1 MWSKMWRPLL
11 LILLLIFI
19 GIIGFHIIEEWPLLD
34 CFYMTVITIFTVGFK
49 EVHDLSPAGRIFTI
63 FIILGG
69 VGAVLFVFT
78 KLAEIVTEG
87 GITKFLRRRRMQKK
101 LGHLKD
107 HYIICGHG
115 RMGREVRERLEEEKV
130 PFVVIDTKEEKL
142 ALMKT
147 SDKGFS
153 IKGDASHEE
162 ILIEAGIKKARGL
175 AALLP
180 TDADN
185 LYLILTVR
193 LLNPSVF
200 IMAKAL
206 DEEAERKLLQIG
218 ANRVV
223 SPFKLSG
230 LKIAQGLI
238 RPTLVDFMDLIIR
251 RKEIALYMEEFAVTK
266 ESCLIERTLKE
277 CDIRKTANIIV
288 VAVKKPGKDIVF
300 NPSPNIKLETGD
312 ILLVLGDEKEVS
324 QFERSYLGAQP

>member
-1 MWSKMWRPLL
+1 MWIKLWKPLL
-11 LILLLIFI
+11 LILLMIFV
-19 GIIGFHIIEEWPLLD
+19 GIIGFHIIEKWPFMD
-34 CFYMTVITIFTVGFK
+34 CLYMTVITIFTVGFK
-49 EVHDLSPAGRIFTI
+49 EVHDLSPAGRIFTV

-69 VGAVLFVFT
+69 VGAVLFAFT
-78 KLAEIVTEG
+78 KLAEIVYEG
-87 GITKFLRRRRMQKK
+87 GFYKFLRRRRMEKK

-115 RMGREVRERLEEEKV
+115 RMGSEVRERLEEENV
-130 PFVVIDTKEEKL
+130 PFVVIDNNEEKL
-142 ALMKT
+142 KLIKT
-147 SDKGFS
+147 TQKGFS
-153 IKGDASHEE
+153 IQGDASHEE
-162 ILIEAGIKKARGL
+162 ILSEAGIKKAKGL

-193 LLNPSVF
+193 LLNPSLF
-200 IMAKAL
+200 ILAKAL

-230 LKIAQGLI
+230 LKIAQCLI

-251 RKEIALYMEEFAVTK
+251 RKEIALYIEEFAVTK
-266 ESCLIERTLKE
+266 DSCLINRTLKE
-277 CDIRKTANIIV
+277 CDIRKTANVIV

-300 NPSPNIKLETGD
+300 NPSPDIKLGRGD

-324 QFERSYLGAQP
+324 QFENTFLGAQP

>member
-1 MWSKMWRPLL
+1 M
-11 LILLLIFI
+11 IFI
-19 GIIGFHIIEEWPLLD
+19 GIIGFHIIEAWPLLD

-78 KLAEIVTEG
+78 KLAEIVSEG
-87 GITKFLRRRRMQKK
+87 GVYKFLRRRRMEKK

-130 PFVVIDTKEEKL
+130 PFVVIDTREEKL
-142 ALMKT
+142 ALMKP

-153 IKGDASHEE
+153 LKGDASHEE
-162 ILIEAGIKKARGL
+162 VLIEAGIKKAKGL

-200 IMAKAL
+200 ILAKAL

-251 RKEIALYMEEFAVTK
+251 RKELSLLMEELPVTK
-266 ESCLIERTLKE
+266 ESYLVERTLKE

-288 VAVKKPGKDIVF
+288 VAVKKPGEDIVF

-312 ILLVLGDEKEVS
+312 ILLVLGSEKEVS
-324 QFERSYLGAQP
+324 QFESSYLEAQPLSSKK

>member
-1 MWSKMWRPLL
+1 MWIKLWRPLL
-11 LILLLIFI
+11 LILLMIFI
-19 GIIGFHIIEEWPLLD
+19 GVIGFHLIEKWPFMD
-34 CFYMTVITIFTVGFK
+34 CLYMTVITIFTVGFK
-49 EVHDLSPAGRIFTI
+49 EVHALSPAGRIFTI

-69 VGAVLFVFT
+69 VGAVLFVLT
-78 KLAEIVTEG
+78 KLAEIVYEG
-87 GITKFLRRRRMQKK
+87 GIYKFLRRRRMEKK

-115 RMGREVRERLEEEKV
+115 RMGKEVRERLEEENV
-130 PFVVIDTKEEKL
+130 PFVVIDNNEEKL
-142 ALMKT
+142 KLIKT
-147 SDKGFS
+147 TPKGFS
-153 IKGDASHEE
+153 IQGDASHEE
-162 ILIEAGIKKARGL
+162 ILSEAGIKKAKGL

-193 LLNPSVF
+193 LLNPSLF
-200 IMAKAL
+200 ILAKAL

-251 RKEIALYMEEFAVTK
+251 RKEIALYIEEFAVTK
-266 ESCLIERTLKE
+266 DSCLIDRTLKE
-277 CDIRKTANIIV
+277 CDIRKTANVIV
-288 VAVKKPGKDIVF
+288 VAVKKPGEDIVF
-300 NPSPNIKLETGD
+300 NPSPDIKLEIGD

-324 QFERSYLGAQP
+324 QFENTFLGAQP